1 MKVSKDSIIKIINE
15 ELEAVLSERL
25 SDDDFVS
32 RIRSKL
38 AQLAAFRSGLEA
50 MEFYTKRVV
59 RDKAVQA
66 RRNPSA
72 SEENKV
78 EIERLR
84 LSVQPFASEI
94 MASHDEVRAL
104 EKQIILAAGLG
115 ERMEREIAGSEME
128 ARNAPPMASHIQLD
142 GKAVRRTY
150 GTPYALADDV
160 LANMLQIL
168 DGDALEFAHN
178 SALEAAYDALDTI
191 QAQGM
196 DLSVAPNIEQ
206 TLETFENTAAELKQA
221 ANSQAGSNIA
231 DLMYIVNDIARQEAE
246 RVDRE
251 FRELEAEE
259 EALGISDSDAF
270 MMGVEDAKNP
280 QPTMDGGS
288 VGEIY
293 DHGRDR
299 FEGYPRLLQSYLEG
313 VDYITGD
320 NIMEDLHEAE
330 GETPQQAANRIANLP
345 GTRRSGAIMDLEDMA
360 AGETS
365 LKQYYPHVKDLAA
378 FAKEVLRLMG
388 EETEDLLESKV
399 SLAPQ
404 IRQDPEA
411 MELYEVI
418 MGLQKF
424 KRSLQFLALK
434 GQSMIAQRI
443 KAHTAGNFP
452 AGSEKQMRNREIR
465 EFDYSPAFKALN
477 GLYSAADSAV
487 SRLAMAFSVIHGVSF
502 PTTIVDFDN
511 EFGMIKIS
519 TLPIP
524 TTRSLF
530 TDQGIG
536 FVANRLLDLMNS
548 EIPIRHSEVF
558 EAMAQQLDVLVPK
571 LQAKGSVV
579 ADRLEPALI
588 NFESAMLPLED
599 VLSDSEFTDMFSDVM
614 AEVFPR

>member
-1 MKVSKDSIIKIINE
+1 MKVSKDSIIDIINE

-25 SDDDFVS
+25 SADDFVS
-32 RIRSKL
+32 TIRSKL

-50 MEFYTKRVV
+50 MAFYTKRVI
-59 RDKAVQA
+59 RDRAVQV
-66 RRNPSA
+66 RTNPSA
-72 SEENKV
+72 SQEIKV

-84 LSVQPFASEI
+84 LSVQPFAGEI
-94 MASHDEVRAL
+94 RASYDETYAL

-128 ARNAPPMASHIQLD
+128 ARNSPPMASHIQLD
-142 GKAVRRTY
+142 GKAIRRTY

-160 LANMLQIL
+160 LSNMLQIL

-206 TLETFENTAAELKQA
+206 ALATFENTAAELKQA
-221 ANSQAGSNIA
+221 ANSQAGSDIA
-231 DLMYIVNDIARQEAE
+231 DLMYIIDDVARREAE

-259 EALGISDSDAF
+259 EALGITDSDAF

-299 FEGYPRLLQSYLEG
+299 FEGYPRLLQSYLQG
-313 VDYITGD
+313 VDYITGE
-320 NIMEDLHEAE
+320 NIME
-330 GETPQQAANRIANLP
+330 N
-345 GTRRSGAIMDLEDMA
+345 
-360 AGETS
+360 
-365 LKQYYPHVKDLAA
+365 
-378 FAKEVLRLMG
+378 
-388 EETEDLLESKV
+388 LLESKA
-399 SLAPQ
+399 SLPPQ
-404 IRQDPEA
+404 VRQDPEA

-452 AGSEKQMRNREIR
+452 AGSEEQMRSREIR

-487 SRLAMAFSVIHGVSF
+487 TRLAMAFSVIHGASF
-502 PTTIVDFDN
+502 PTTIV
-511 EFGMIKIS
+511 
-519 TLPIP
+519 L
-524 TTRSLF
+524 
-530 TDQGIG
+530 
-536 FVANRLLDLMNS
+536 
-548 EIPIRHSEVF
+548 
-558 EAMAQQLDVLVPK
+558 VLV
-571 LQAKGSVV
+571 LVT
-579 ADRLEPALI
+579 L
-588 NFESAMLPLED
+588 
-599 VLSDSEFTDMFSDVM
+599 
-614 AEVFPR
+614 

>member
-1 MKVSKDSIIKIINE
+1 MKVSKDSIIDIINE

-25 SDDDFVS
+25 SDEDFVS
-32 RIRSKL
+32 TIRSKL

-50 MEFYTKRVV
+50 MGFYTKRVI
-59 RDKAVQA
+59 RDRAVQA
-66 RRNPSA
+66 RTNPSA
-72 SEENKV
+72 SQEIKV

-84 LSVQPFASEI
+84 LSVQPFAGEI
-94 MASHDEVRAL
+94 RASYDETYAL
-104 EKQIILAAGLG
+104 EKQIIVAAGLG
-115 ERMEREIAGSEME
+115 KTKDRMDREIAGSEME
-128 ARNAPPMASHIQLD
+128 ARNSPPMASHIQLN

-160 LANMLQIL
+160 LSNMLQIL

-206 TLETFENTAAELKQA
+206 ALATFENTAAELKQA

-231 DLMYIVNDIARQEAE
+231 DLMYILDDVARREAE

-313 VDYITGD
+313 VDYVTGE
-320 NIMEDLHEAE
+320 NIM
-330 GETPQQAANRIANLP
+330 
-345 GTRRSGAIMDLEDMA
+345 
-360 AGETS
+360 
-365 LKQYYPHVKDLAA
+365 
-378 FAKEVLRLMG
+378 
-388 EETEDLLESKV
+388 EDLLESKV
-399 SLAPQ
+399 SLSPQ

-411 MELYEVI
+411 MELYQVI

-452 AGSEKQMRNREIR
+452 AGSEKQMRSREIR

-487 SRLAMAFSVIHGVSF
+487 NRLAMAFSVIHGASF

-530 TDQGIG
+530 TRQGIG
-536 FVANRLLDLMNS
+536 FVANRLLDLMNG
-548 EIPIRHSEVF
+548 EIPMRHSEVF
-558 EAMAQQLDVLVPK
+558 EAMAGQLDVLIPK

-588 NFESAMLPLED
+588 NFEAAMLPVED

-614 AEVFPR
+614 AEVFPS

>member
-1 MKVSKDSIIKIINE
+1 MKVSKDSIINIINE
-15 ELEAVLSERL
+15 ELEAVLSEKL
-25 SDDDFVS
+25 SADDFVS

-50 MEFYTKRVV
+50 MAFYTKRVI

-66 RRNPSA
+66 RTNPSA
-72 SEENKV
+72 SEESKV

-84 LSVQPFASEI
+84 LSVQPFAGEI
-94 MASHDEVRAL
+94 RASYDETYAL

-115 ERMEREIAGSEME
+115 DRMDREIAGSEME

-206 TLETFENTAAELKQA
+206 ALETFENTAAELKQA

-280 QPTMDGGS
+280 QPNTDDGLS
-288 VGEIY
+288 MIY

-313 VDYITGD
+313 VDYMTGE
-320 NIMEDLHEAE
+320 NIMENEDELAKLTTKSMSASQRQQVARDRIKSQGDEFTTKEQGLVDQIEDFISKLASEPGVDLVQHR
-330 GETPQQAANRIANLP
+330 TLLQR
-345 GTRRSGAIMDLEDMA
+345 
-360 AGETS
+360 
-365 LKQYYPHVKDLAA
+365 
-378 FAKEVLRLMG
+378 VLR
-388 EETEDLLESKV
+388 
-399 SLAPQ
+399 
-404 IRQDPEA
+404 I
-411 MELYEVI
+411 
-418 MGLQKF
+418 LQK
-424 KRSLQFLALK
+424 QMK
-434 GQSMIAQRI
+434 G
-443 KAHTAGNFP
+443 
-452 AGSEKQMRNREIR
+452 
-465 EFDYSPAFKALN
+465 
-477 GLYSAADSAV
+477 
-487 SRLAMAFSVIHGVSF
+487 
-502 PTTIVDFDN
+502 
-511 EFGMIKIS
+511 
-519 TLPIP
+519 
-524 TTRSLF
+524 
-530 TDQGIG
+530 DQ
-536 FVANRLLDLMNS
+536 
-548 EIPIRHSEVF
+548 
-558 EAMAQQLDVLVPK
+558 
-571 LQAKGSVV
+571 
-579 ADRLEPALI
+579 
-588 NFESAMLPLED
+588 
-599 VLSDSEFTDMFSDVM
+599 
-614 AEVFPR
+614 

>member
-32 RIRSKL
+32 TIRSKL
-38 AQLAAFRSGLEA
+38 AQLAAFRAGLEA
-50 MEFYTKRVV
+50 MAFYTKRVI
-59 RDKAVQA
+59 RDRAVQV
-66 RRNPSA
+66 RTNPSA
-72 SEENKV
+72 SQEIKA

-84 LSVQPFASEI
+84 LSVQPFAGEI
-94 MASHDEVRAL
+94 RASYDETYAL

-115 ERMEREIAGSEME
+115 ERMERVIAGSEME
-128 ARNAPPMASHIQLD
+128 ARNSPPMASHIQLD
-142 GKAVRRTY
+142 GKAIRRTY

-160 LANMLQIL
+160 LSNMLQIL

-206 TLETFENTAAELKQA
+206 ALATFENTAAELKQA
-221 ANSQAGSNIA
+221 ANSQAGSDIA
-231 DLMYIVNDIARQEAE
+231 DLMYIIDDVARREAE

-270 MMGVEDAKNP
+270 MMGVDDAKNP

-313 VDYITGD
+313 VDYITGE
-320 NIMEDLHEAE
+320 NIM
-330 GETPQQAANRIANLP
+330 
-345 GTRRSGAIMDLEDMA
+345 
-360 AGETS
+360 
-365 LKQYYPHVKDLAA
+365 
-378 FAKEVLRLMG
+378 
-388 EETEDLLESKV
+388 EDLLESKV

-443 KAHTAGNFP
+443 KAHTAGNYP

-487 SRLAMAFSVIHGVSF
+487 TRLAMAFSVIHGATF

-530 TDQGIG
+530 TAQGIG
-536 FVANRLLDLMNS
+536 FVANRLLDLMNG
-548 EIPIRHSEVF
+548 EIPMRHSQVF
-558 EAMAQQLDVLVPK
+558 EAMAGQLDVLIPK

-588 NFESAMLPLED
+588 NFEAAMLPVED

>member
-32 RIRSKL
+32 TIRSKL
-38 AQLAAFRSGLEA
+38 AQLAAFRAGLEA
-50 MEFYTKRVV
+50 MAFYTKRVI
-59 RDKAVQA
+59 RDRAVQV
-66 RRNPSA
+66 RTNPSA
-72 SEENKV
+72 SQEIKA

-84 LSVQPFASEI
+84 LSVQPFAGEI
-94 MASHDEVRAL
+94 RASYDETYAL

-115 ERMEREIAGSEME
+115 ERMERVIAGSEME
-128 ARNAPPMASHIQLD
+128 ARNSPPMASHIQLD
-142 GKAVRRTY
+142 GKAIRRTY

-160 LANMLQIL
+160 LSNMLQIL

-206 TLETFENTAAELKQA
+206 ALATFENTAAELKQA
-221 ANSQAGSNIA
+221 ANSQAGSDIA
-231 DLMYIVNDIARQEAE
+231 DLMYIIDDVARREAE

-293 DHGRDR
+293 DHGRDG

-313 VDYITGD
+313 VDYITGE
-320 NIMEDLHEAE
+320 NIM
-330 GETPQQAANRIANLP
+330 
-345 GTRRSGAIMDLEDMA
+345 
-360 AGETS
+360 
-365 LKQYYPHVKDLAA
+365 
-378 FAKEVLRLMG
+378 
-388 EETEDLLESKV
+388 EDLLESKV

-487 SRLAMAFSVIHGVSF
+487 TRLAMAFSVIHGATF

-530 TDQGIG
+530 TAQGIG
-536 FVANRLLDLMNS
+536 FVANRLLDLMNG
-548 EIPIRHSEVF
+548 EIPMRHSEVF
-558 EAMAQQLDVLVPK
+558 EAMAGQLDVLIPK

-588 NFESAMLPLED
+588 NFEAAMLPVED

>member
-32 RIRSKL
+32 TIRSKL
-38 AQLAAFRSGLEA
+38 AQLAAFRAGLEA
-50 MEFYTKRVV
+50 MAFYTKRVI
-59 RDKAVQA
+59 RDRAVQV
-66 RRNPSA
+66 RTNPSA
-72 SEENKV
+72 SQEIKA

-84 LSVQPFASEI
+84 LSVQPFAGEI
-94 MASHDEVRAL
+94 RASYDETYAL

-115 ERMEREIAGSEME
+115 ERMERVIAGSEME
-128 ARNAPPMASHIQLD
+128 ARNSPPMASHIQLD
-142 GKAVRRTY
+142 GKAIRRTY

-160 LANMLQIL
+160 LSNMLQIL

-206 TLETFENTAAELKQA
+206 ALATFENTAAELKQA
-221 ANSQAGSNIA
+221 ANSQAGSDIA
-231 DLMYIVNDIARQEAE
+231 DLMYIIDDVARREAE

-313 VDYITGD
+313 VDYITGE
-320 NIMEDLHEAE
+320 NIM
-330 GETPQQAANRIANLP
+330 
-345 GTRRSGAIMDLEDMA
+345 
-360 AGETS
+360 
-365 LKQYYPHVKDLAA
+365 
-378 FAKEVLRLMG
+378 
-388 EETEDLLESKV
+388 EDLLESKV

-443 KAHTAGNFP
+443 KAHTAGNYP

-487 SRLAMAFSVIHGVSF
+487 TRLAMAFSVIHGATF

-530 TDQGIG
+530 TAQGIG
-536 FVANRLLDLMNS
+536 FVANRLLDLMNG
-548 EIPIRHSEVF
+548 EIPMRHSEVF
-558 EAMAQQLDVLVPK
+558 EAMAGQLDVLIPK

-588 NFESAMLPLED
+588 NFEAAMLPVED